1 MTMAKKRSRS
11 QRKESVA
18 AFLFLLPNL
27 AGFLL
32 LTALPVLASFVL
44 SFFEWKLLAPPTFIG
59 LANFKEML
67 ADPLFWKSIFNTGYF
82 VFVKVPVTVALGL
95 FLAVILNRRIIGRGF
110 IRTVLFLP
118 VICSAVS
125 VALIWQPLFEQSSGL
140 LNGIVHFF
148 GGKGVPWL
156 TTTRWAMPSV
166 IGVAVWKEVGYV
178 MVIFLAGLQGIPR
191 VYYEAARVDGA
202 NVFQEFFRITVPL
215 ISPTT
220 FFVMVTS
227 IIGAFQVF
235 DLTTILTQGGPGN
248 ATNTIVMYIF
258 QSAFRNF
265 RMGYASAM
273 AMALF
278 VIIMT
283 FTLIQNRS
291 SKSWVYE

>member
-1 MTMAKKRSRS
+1 MANSRSRS
-11 QRKESVA
+11 QRKESLA

-32 LTALPVLASFVL
+32 LTAVPVLASFVL
-44 SFFEWKLLAPPTFIG
+44 SLYEWKLLAPPTFIG
-59 LANFKEML
+59 LANFREM
-67 ADPLFWKSIFNTGYF
+67 ATDPLFWKSLVNTGYF

-95 FLAVILNRRIIGRGF
+95 FLAVILNRRIIGRGM
-110 IRTVLFLP
+110 IRTILFLP

-140 LNGIVHFF
+140 LNGIVRFF
-148 GGKGVPWL
+148 GGKGIPWL

-202 NVFQEFFRITVPL
+202 NVFQEFFRITLPL

-278 VIIMT
+278 VIIMAL
-283 FTLIQNRS
+283 TLIQNRS

>member
-1 MTMAKKRSRS
+1 MASKRTRT
-11 QRKESVA
+11 QRNEIRA
-18 AFLFLLPNL
+18 AVLFLLPNL
-27 AGFLL
+27 LGFVV
-32 LTALPVLASFVL
+32 LTAAPVLASFGL
-44 SFFEWKLLAPPTFIG
+44 SLFDWKLLAPPSFIG
-59 LANFKEML
+59 LANFREL
-67 ADPLFWKSIFNTGYF
+67 FTDPLFWKSVANTAYF
-82 VFVKVPVTVALGL
+82 VFLKVPFTVAIALGL
-95 FLAVILNRRIIGRGF
+95 AVLLNRKVLGKNL

-140 LNGIVHFF
+140 LNRIVHLF

-156 TTTRWAMPSV
+156 SSTSWAMPSV
-166 IGVAVWKEVGYV
+166 IAVAVWKEVGYV

-191 VYYEAARVDGA
+191 SYYEAARVDGA
-202 NVFQEFFRITVPL
+202 NVFQEFFRITLPL

-235 DLTTILTQGGPGN
+235 DLTSILTQGGPGN

-273 AMALF
+273 AMVLF
-278 VIIMT
+278 LIILV
-283 FTLIQNRS
+283 FTLVQNRS
-291 SKSWVYE
+291 SKSWVQE